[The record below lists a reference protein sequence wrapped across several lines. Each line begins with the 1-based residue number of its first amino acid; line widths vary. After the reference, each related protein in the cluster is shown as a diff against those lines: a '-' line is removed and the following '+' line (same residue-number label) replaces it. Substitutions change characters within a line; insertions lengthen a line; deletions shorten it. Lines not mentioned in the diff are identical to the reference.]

1 MPSFLDLPSEIR
13 IRIYRKSATLA
24 GPIRLRAHLLPSDVV
39 RYHNDPDTDWQAIR
53 LGVATETHD
62 IMLDA
67 TKLLRSQGSE
77 CDYASFD
84 MVSTNTLAPILQGCR
99 HIRPEAEWEFSSI
112 ATIHLSI
119 RARLPLDLRTL
130 PWLRQVRHLSVDYSF
145 RSPNGMPCD
154 RNHNWRQV
162 DQDIAAFI
170 GTICEICESLRTF
183 TLHVLSDRC
192 CGSCRRDFMHDALQT
207 FQMLG
212 SPGATAKAL
221 TKLVPRVRDMITI
234 VAFGSCSSYHELR
247 NAISAAEPRG
257 FACGRLDK
265 WPAMKLNREQRAAN
279 DLVWK
284 VTTCLGKPAIHA
296 WFFKMPTSEL
306 ADRALIPAWDFLGRH
321 EHYCRDR
328 ELNEANAVLQQED
341 NLEQTFLLRSPI
353 VEFEDDSDY
362 EADEGDDNLKAENA
376 ELLQEEG
383 NDGVNEG
390 GWEDPTS
397 RSAIEYMNS
406 FF

>member
-1 MPSFLDLPSEIR
+1 M
-13 IRIYRKSATLA
+13 
-24 GPIRLRAHLLPSDVV
+24 LRSGVV
-39 RYHNDPDTDWQAIR
+39 RSHNDPNTDWQAIR

-67 TKLLRSQGSE
+67 TKLLRSQVSE
-77 CDYASFD
+77 CDYAGFD
-84 MVSTNTLAPILQGCR
+84 MVSTNTLAPILQACR
-99 HIRPEAEWEFSSI
+99 QIRPEAEWEFSSI

-119 RARLPLDLRTL
+119 QARLPLDLRTL

-145 RSPNGMPCD
+145 LSPNGMPCD
-154 RNHNWRQV
+154 RSHSWRQV
-162 DQDIAAFI
+162 DQIIAAFI

-183 TLHVLSDRC
+183 TLHILGDRC

-247 NAISAAEPRG
+247 NAISAVEPRG

-265 WPAMKLNREQRAAN
+265 WPSMKLNREQCAAN

-284 VTTCLGKPAIHA
+284 VTTCLGKAAIHA
-296 WFFKMPTSEL
+296 WFFRMPTSEL
-306 ADRALIPAWDFLGRH
+306 ADCDLIPAWNFLGRH
-321 EHYCRDR
+321 ELYCRDR
-328 ELNEANAVLQQED
+328 ELNEVNGILRQED
-341 NLEQTFLLRSPI
+341 NLEQTLLLRSPG
-353 VEFEDDSDY
+353 VDFVDDSDNETDVEY
-362 EADEGDDNLKAENA
+362 DNLKAE
-376 ELLQEEG
+376 EVEFLQEEENDRG
-383 NDGVNEG
+383 NDGD
-390 GWEDPTS
+390 WEDPMS
-397 RSAIEYMNS
+397 HSAMEYMNS